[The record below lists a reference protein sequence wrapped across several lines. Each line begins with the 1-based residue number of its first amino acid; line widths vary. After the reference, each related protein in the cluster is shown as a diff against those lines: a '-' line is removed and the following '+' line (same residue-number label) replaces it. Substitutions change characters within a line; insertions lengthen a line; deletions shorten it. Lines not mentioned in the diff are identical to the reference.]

1 MPLYAAGQ
9 KIRGN
14 EINALPQTF
23 RASVPTF
30 SPTNTVLKDI
40 AGLTFPGDANGWY
53 MVECMIAYHASV
65 AAKIKFGFG
74 VPADYVPGNGAAGT
88 GSWWTALGLANAAT
102 AGVGDLDAVVQDALG
117 TVHNRAG
124 SDSVPMF
131 IQVVG
136 FVQLGPTPGAV
147 RLQFAQ
153 QTSNSHNTTIRAG
166 SAMRVTKLN

>member
-23 RASVPTF
+23 RAAVPTF
-30 SPTNTVLKDI
+30 SPNSATLKDI
-40 AGLTFPGDANGWY
+40 TGLAFPGDANGWY
-53 MVECMIAYHASV
+53 TAEAIIAYHASI
-65 AAKIKFGFG
+65 AAKIKFAWALPG
-74 VPADYVPGNGAAGT
+74 DYVPGNGAAGT

-102 AGVGDLDAVVQDALG
+102 AGVGDLDAVVQDSL
-117 TVHNRAG
+117 TVVHNRAG

-131 IQVVG
+131 VQVIA
-136 FVQLGPTPGAV
+136 FVMLGPTAGSV

-166 SAMRVTKLN
+166 SALRVSKLN